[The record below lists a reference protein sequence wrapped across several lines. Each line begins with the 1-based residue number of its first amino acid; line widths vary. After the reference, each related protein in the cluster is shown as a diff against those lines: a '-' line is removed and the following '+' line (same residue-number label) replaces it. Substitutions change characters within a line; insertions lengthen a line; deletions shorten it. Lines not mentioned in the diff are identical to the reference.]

1 MNQPETPVRN
11 QVAIMASRLNVEPA
25 ELQNIVINTIM
36 PNRGQQVSNEQ
47 FVSFLA
53 VANEYK
59 LNPMTKEIYAFPAKG
74 GGIQPIVSIDGWLK
88 MINSHPDFNGMVH
101 EDVRENGQLVAVTC
115 KIYRKGIEHPIT
127 VTEYMD
133 ECRRG
138 TDTWK
143 QWPARMLRHKATIQA
158 GRYAFGLSGIV
169 DPDEAE
175 RIQETEKRSEKPVHG
190 EVVEETISTDELKEL
205 LLAIQSAGIE
215 EKDFCRTAGI
225 PAAAALQASR
235 FRGAMANLSQKAER
249 RNQEQKQ

>member
-1 MNQPETPVRN
+1 MNAPAKVERN
-11 QVAIMASRLNVEPA
+11 QIAIMAGRLNVEPS

-101 EDVRENGQLVAVTC
+101 EDVRENSQLVAVTC
-115 KIYRKGIEHPIT
+115 KIYRKGIDHPIT

-133 ECRRG
+133 ECKRA

-175 RIQETEKRSEKPVHG
+175 RIQEAEIRRERPVQA
-190 EVVEETISTDELKEL
+190 EVVREFYSDE
-205 LLAIQSAGIE
+205 
-215 EKDFCRTAGI
+215 DFQKNL
-225 PAAAALQASR
+225 PAWRAALESGKIDSATLIARVESKAQ
-235 FRGAMANLSQKAER
+235 LTDQQKTTIYALEA
-249 RNQEQKQ
+249 